1 MEASGGSG
9 GAFLKDVVAYV
20 EVWSSKGT
28 ENYSKT
34 FTKQLEDMGAKVS
47 KTLNKQVTHVIF
59 KDGYQSTW
67 DKAQKTG
74 AKLVSVLWVEKSIM
88 AVVSPRQGMRN
99 QSRAGSSEGACADSA
114 QLRSSRSSRPVRAKM
129 SFSGNGPI
137 HICRMAGARVDES
150 LFPAVNT
157 DEHLPNLIRK
167 KHKCMQPKD
176 FIPKTPENDK
186 RLQKKFE
193 KMAEELQR
201 QKAALGLL
209 CVALAVLG
217 LTVDQAGLELRNPPA
232 SASQSA
238 GITDDAVPVLV
249 FESPCSLVYSSPV
262 NMMKRRLQEMK
273 EKRENL
279 SPTSSQMLEQS
290 QQNPCVSL
298 FETSFN
304 SSHQPLSSDESFDSV
319 SHLSF
324 ESPCGDQER
333 KLGRSAN
340 DMAGMTCLSSPV
352 LKASSFYGSAS
363 PNPLRQ
369 PSPQKAPDSPSK
381 ESISLQKDGLG
392 AVADSERKQAAGA
405 SQGMPDE
412 KHCLSPKESI
422 IEGHVV
428 HLAPKSS
435 STKRKG
441 ALHLG
446 SPPEVKLKRR
456 CKRKSALAVQLFK
469 SGPSLQSTA
478 RLTPGTPDVE
488 ASLYEDYFSP
498 DNLKERNSERS
509 SPKAQPPASPSLFH
523 CRGLSKWERKN
534 MLEMCDFTC
543 IGKKQRST
551 NISDLISKSA
561 YSLEKPDKEDVNSAS
576 TCLPL
581 VETSANNSPRHPRQ
595 PGPQLRE
602 DTGPEGSS
610 QADTL
615 YSPAHLITALRGSG
629 KEPRDPSDEESS
641 PREGTTPPAAASPE
655 EEAHSCNLSVGEDCN
670 VQKPA
675 EEKESVATG
684 CTESVKNGPRGPDPS
699 DSSCTDFVRPQE
711 KPKNCKKEEK
721 PTRTLVMTSMPSE
734 KQDLIMQ
741 VVSTLKGFSFAPEVC
756 ETTTHVL
763 VGKSVRTLNVLM
775 GIARGCWILSYEWVL
790 LSLELGHWIS
800 EEPFELSE
808 TFPAAP
814 ICRLERHLSAQQY
827 QGTLFANQP
836 KMFIAPA
843 SSPPRAKLCELVLLC
858 GGKVSPAPQLAS
870 LIIGPYKGKK
880 EARIQYLSEKWV
892 LDSITQH
899 KVCDF
904 NNYQLTQ

>member
-9 GAFLKDVVAYV
+9 GAFLKDIVAYV

-34 FTKQLEDMGAKVS
+34 FTKQLEDMGATIS

-74 AKLVSVLWVEKSIM
+74 ARLVSVLWVEK
-88 AVVSPRQGMRN
+88 
-99 QSRAGSSEGACADSA
+99 
-114 QLRSSRSSRPVRAKM
+114 
-129 SFSGNGPI
+129 
-137 HICRMAGARVDES
+137 CRMAGARVDES
-150 LFPAVNT
+150 LYPAVNT
-157 DEHLPNLIRK
+157 EEHLPNLIRK

-186 RLQKKFE
+186 RLQRKFE

-201 QKAALGLL
+201 QKAAL
-209 CVALAVLG
+209 
-217 LTVDQAGLELRNPPA
+217 
-232 SASQSA
+232 
-238 GITDDAVPVLV
+238 DDEVPVLL
-249 FESPCSLVYSSPV
+249 FESPRSLVYSSPV

-290 QQNPCVSL
+290 QQSPCVSL
-298 FETSFN
+298 LETSSN
-304 SSHQPLSSDESFDSV
+304 ISHQPLTSDESFASG
-319 SHLSF
+319 SHSSF
-324 ESPCGDQER
+324 DGLFGDQER

-340 DMAGMTCLSSPV
+340 EMARMTYPSSPV

-363 PNPLRQ
+363 PNHLRQ
-369 PSPQKAPDSPSK
+369 PTPQKAPDSPSK
-381 ESISLQKDGLG
+381 ESINLQRDATGV
-392 AVADSERKQAAGA
+392 VADSERKQAAGI

-412 KHCLSPKESI
+412 KDCLSPTESI
-422 IEGHVV
+422 IEEHVV
-428 HLAPKSS
+428 HLGPKSS
-435 STKRKG
+435 SAKRKR
-441 ALHLG
+441 AADLG
-446 SPPEVKLKRR
+446 SPPKGKLKKRY
-456 CKRKSALAVQLFK
+456 KRKPALALELFK
-469 SGPSLQSTA
+469 SNHSLQSTTG
-478 RLTPGTPDVE
+478 LISGTPDVE
-488 ASLYEDYFSP
+488 ASSYEDYFSP
-498 DNLKERNSERS
+498 DNLKERNSERL
-509 SPKAQPPASPSLFH
+509 PPEAQPLASPSLFH
-523 CRGLSKWERKN
+523 CRGLSKWDRKN
-534 MLEMCDFTC
+534 MLETCDFTC
-543 IGKKQRST
+543 IGKKHRS
-551 NISDLISKSA
+551 NSISDLISKSTS
-561 YSLEKPDKEDVNSAS
+561 SLEKPDKKKVNTAS
-576 TCLPL
+576 TSLPL
-581 VETSANNSPRHPRQ
+581 VKNSANDSPGHCRQ

-602 DTGPEGSS
+602 DTDPEGSCHPEI
-610 QADTL
+610 L
-615 YSPAHLITALRGSG
+615 CSPACFITPLKGSST
-629 KEPRDPSDEESS
+629 ETRDLGDEKAS
-641 PREGTTPPAAASPE
+641 PKEGTTPPASASPE
-655 EEAHSCNLSVGEDCN
+655 DEAHSYNLSLGEDCN
-670 VQKPA
+670 VEKSV
-675 EEKESVATG
+675 EEKENIATG
-684 CTESVKNGPRGPDPS
+684 YSESVKNGPGRPDPS
-699 DSSCTDFVRPQE
+699 DSSRTGLVRPQE
-711 KPKNCKKEEK
+711 KPKKYEKEKK
-721 PTRTLVMTSMPSE
+721 PARTLVMTSMPSE
-734 KQDLIMQ
+734 KQNLIIQ

-756 ETTTHVL
+756 KSTTHVL

-814 ICRLERHLSAQQY
+814 ICRLERHLSTQQY
-827 QGTLFANQP
+827 QGTLFASLP

-858 GGKVSPAPQLAS
+858 GGQVSPAPQLAS

-904 NNYQLTQ
+904 NNYQLLQ